1 MDDTLKGIIPSAENE
16 VKSLRIS
23 WNGLDRKH
31 PFGSRSLSDC
41 ENVSSYYAPYLSTA
55 ETPSFININKN
66 GEDYALFYPLS
77 VYSYCDF
84 LVISSIE
91 YKFFIDN
98 PVFSGSNKLISGTY
112 VFALNYKIMLFRPS
126 DKKKYFVKY
135 KSDNNYLDFSMHYYP
150 GTPNLS
156 DGHEITSDEINEL
169 YLKCGEY
176 LDSVH
181 DNIDVAITGFQ
192 SYPEN
197 GKKIPVTEEPSKT
210 LIIGLAYDYND
221 FSNSKKR
228 KLYSATLNGGYYE
241 ANEITATDGLPP
253 IRFLSTHQGRVWGAD
268 KTVVSASAYANYAN
282 WETDL
287 SYLTNQS
294 DGYGAS
300 HAWISSL
307 QADNYSSGDVTAI
320 FNFLGNLI
328 VFRNDYMFEVSGTK
342 NPFRVND
349 IFNIG
354 TIDSRSVASCAGFL
368 FFVGVDGVYAYSGN
382 IPECISD
389 NLDIRQF
396 IKAVAASDDRFYYL
410 YAETVRN
417 SGVAEKKIYV
427 FDTKENSWSIRSLP
441 NSGGVECIEICGI
454 ARVDRDIFALAKFE
468 GNGYFCNTHITGDLS
483 WNVNTFGGMLFKLN
497 SLEYSNINWFA
508 DTEISANDSSGSVSA
523 NPKRVKEIRLIA
535 EMSKNT
541 ALKVFVKKADESLP
555 KFDIPSKIY
564 ENNTEHSL
572 ILPIV
577 LKIFGGSCFG
587 YKIRI
592 AGSGFVRV
600 YSLEVI
606 YADGGYYTKTDKDG
620 ITKS

>member
-1 MDDTLKGIIPSAENE
+1 MDDALKGIIPSVEPE
-16 VKSLRIS
+16 VKSLRLS
-23 WNGLDRKH
+23 WTELDRKH
-31 PFGSRSLSDC
+31 PFGSHGLSDC

-55 ETPSFININKN
+55 EMPTSININKN
-66 GEDYALFYPLS
+66 DENDVIYYPLS
-77 VYSYCDF
+77 VYSFDDF

-98 PVFSGSNKLISGTY
+98 PTYSGSKLISGTY

-150 GTPNLS
+150 GTPKLEG
-156 DGHEITSDEINEL
+156 GHEITSDEINQL
-169 YLKCGEY
+169 YINCGEY
-176 LDSVH
+176 LDSVRN
-181 DNIDVAITGFQ
+181 NIDVAVTCFQ
-192 SYPEN
+192 SYPQD
-197 GKKIPVTEEPSKT
+197 GKKIPVTGDPSKT
-210 LIIGLAYDYND
+210 LIIGLAYDYSD
-221 FSNSKKR
+221 FTNAKKR
-228 KLYSATLNGGYYE
+228 KLYSANLKNGYYV
-241 ANEITATDGLPP
+241 ASEITATDGLPP
-253 IRFLSTHQGRVWGAD
+253 IRFLTTHQGRVWGAD
-268 KTVVSASAYANYAN
+268 NTVVSASAYANYAN

-328 VFRNDYMFEVSGTK
+328 VFRNDYMFEVSGSK

-389 NLDIRQF
+389 NLDIRRF
-396 IKAVAASDDRFYYL
+396 INAVAATDDRFYYL
-410 YAETVRN
+410 YAEVVRN
-417 SGVAEKKIYV
+417 SGVSEKKIYV

-441 NSGGVECIEICGI
+441 NLDGVECFEICGI
-454 ARVDRDIFALAKFE
+454 ARVDRSVYALAKFE
-468 GNGYFCNTHITGDLS
+468 DKGYFSNTDITGDLS
-483 WNVNTFGGMLFKLN
+483 WDVNTFGGMLFKLN
-497 SLEYSNINWFA
+497 SLEYSSINWFA
-508 DTEISANDSSGSVSA
+508 DTEISANDSSGSISA
-523 NPKRVKEIRLIA
+523 NPKRVKEIRLVAEIA
-535 EMSKNT
+535 ES
-541 ALKVFVKKADESLP
+541 AVLKIFVEKVHELSP
-555 KFDIPSKIY
+555 CFHIPSKIY
-564 ENNTEHSL
+564 ENNNDRSL

-577 LKIFGGSCFG
+577 LKIFGSSCFG
-587 YKIRI
+587 YKIRL
-592 AGSGFVRV
+592 AGSGFVRI

-606 YADGGYYTKTDKDG
+606 YADGGSYTKTDKDG
-620 ITKS
+620 ITKA